1 MATGVV
7 EVRWSQEQEGESSS
21 AQARDCVRNEAGRK
35 VGNDVDY
42 EVTNVDVE
50 WCTWFFILTRIGH
63 SMLAYLLV
71 KTGVILILVSSHD
84 TLRLVCINVKITFKI

>member
-1 MATGVV
+1 MKVLKHLLWRVLDLYLDRRHPVMATGVV

-50 WCTWFFILTRIGH
+50 
-63 SMLAYLLV
+63 
-71 KTGVILILVSSHD
+71 
-84 TLRLVCINVKITFKI
+84 

>member
-50 WCTWFFILTRIGH
+50 
-63 SMLAYLLV
+63 
-71 KTGVILILVSSHD
+71 
-84 TLRLVCINVKITFKI
+84 

>member
-7 EVRWSQEQEGESSS
+7 EVRWSQELEGESSS
-21 AQARDCVRNEAGRK
+21 AQARDCVRNEAGWK

-50 WCTWFFILTRIGH
+50 
-63 SMLAYLLV
+63 
-71 KTGVILILVSSHD
+71 
-84 TLRLVCINVKITFKI
+84 